1 MSYKYSINRRKH
13 QRAVNKV
20 FREVNKVIY
29 DDELW
34 LGRFAV
40 VQDCSYMYITKE
52 DSGSDYKEWGV
63 LAVVYYFIDKKTGR
77 KSNKFTSNSNLITN
91 SSKIMYLMNKFI
103 VEDCYPD
110 VWGAKEKPSIEN
122 AEDFRKVRIQ

>member
-1 MSYKYSINRRKH
+1 MSYKYSVNRRKH

-20 FREVNKVIY
+20 FREVNKIIY

-40 VQDCSYMYITKE
+40 VQDCSYMYLEKE

-63 LAVVYYFIDKKTGR
+63 LIVVYHFIDKKTGR
-77 KSNKFTSNSNLITN
+77 KSTKFRNNSNFITN
-91 SSKIMYLMNKFI
+91 SNKIMYHMNRFI
-103 VEDCYPD
+103 VEDCLSD
-110 VWGAKEKPSIEN
+110 ILSSGEKISIEN
-122 AEDFRKVRIQ
+122 AEDFRKVGIQ

>member
-1 MSYKYSINRRKH
+1 MSYKYSVNRRKH

-29 DDELW
+29 NDELW

-40 VQDCSYMYITKE
+40 VQDCSYMYTEKE
-52 DSGSDYKEWGV
+52 TNGSDYKEWGELFV
-63 LAVVYYFIDKKTGR
+63 AYYFVDKKTGR
-77 KSNKFTSNSNLITN
+77 KSDKFMDNSNLITN
-91 SSKIMYLMNKFI
+91 STRIMYHMNKFI

-110 VWGAKEKPSIEN
+110 VWGAKEKPSIKN